1 MPPSRR
7 KPPQPSARRPRVA
20 GLHKP
25 AGKPSPRPRPEPADE
40 ATTVDALT
48 GEPAPAAEESAV
60 DGQVDEPA
68 GESAETAE
76 VAESTGAE
84 ESIEDTV
91 VQPGADADAPEKV
104 TPKPSPRRKARDS
117 GAPKPESEAEAVE
130 TEPQP
135 AEDAD
140 AASPEQKARRK
151 KFILAGALIL
161 VGLLLAGLA
170 VFFKVKQNE
179 VDSSTSN
186 AALLDMAK
194 TAQVQ
199 QDVSAAVESLFSY
212 DFNDLAKTKKAA
224 NDVLVT
230 DTARDK
236 YNKEF
241 AEVERL
247 APQQKMVVTVKVTRT
262 ATILIDGDRAKVLV
276 FVDQTSIRTGGDPKA
291 ANNKVAG
298 GSQLSVTAQL
308 KDGKWKIAD
317 LDAYNG
323 GTPTPQGEQP
333 LPLPGGQQQPPPS
346 K

>member
-7 KPPQPSARRPRVA
+7 KPPQPTPRRPRVA

-25 AGKPSPRPRPEPADE
+25 AGKPSPRPRPEPAEAEQEPADE

-48 GEPAPAAEESAV
+48 GEPSAGAEESVV
-60 DGQVDEPA
+60 DSPVEEQAEEPA
-68 GESAETAE
+68 EPA
-76 VAESTGAE
+76 

-104 TPKPSPRRKARDS
+104 TPKPIPRRKARDS
-117 GAPKPESEAEAVE
+117 GTTKPESEAVE
-130 TEPQP
+130 TEPEP
-135 AEDAD
+135 AEGEDEPVV
-140 AASPEQKARRK
+140 ASPEQKARKK

-179 VDSSTSN
+179 VDSATGN

-199 QDVSAAVESLFSY
+199 QDVRAAVEALFSY
-212 DFNDLAKTKKAA
+212 DFNDLGKTKKAA

-262 ATILIDGDRAKVLV
+262 APILIDGDRAKVLV

-308 KDGKWKIAD
+308 SGGKWKVAD

>member
-1 MPPSRR
+1 M
-7 KPPQPSARRPRVA
+7 
-20 GLHKP
+20 
-25 AGKPSPRPRPEPADE
+25 
-40 ATTVDALT
+40 T
-48 GEPAPAAEESAV
+48 GEPSGGATPAEAADTEESFVDTNAV
-60 DGQVDEPA
+60 GHV
-68 GESAETAE
+68 ESAEPVE
-76 VAESTGAE
+76 SAESTESTGST

-91 VQPGADADAPEKV
+91 VRPGADADAPEKV
-104 TPKPSPRRKARDS
+104 TPEPVPAKPSPRRKARDS
-117 GAPKPESEAEAVE
+117 GAPKPESEIEATEAE
-130 TEPQP
+130 QP
-135 AEDAD
+135 VAEDGGEPPEV
-140 AASPEQKARRK
+140 SPEQRARRK

-161 VGLLLAGLA
+161 AGLLLAGLA

-199 QDVSAAVESLFSY
+199 QDVSGAVESLFSY

-323 GTPTPQGEQP
+323 GTATPQGEQP
-333 LPLPGGQQQPPPS
+333 VPLPGGQQQPPPS